1 VPSILRSTA
10 SSGFSSEAPTP
21 EPLAAAQAVLR
32 EFEKSFGAS
41 DAPPVPVE
49 RIARSLLN
57 LYIDEHDDIRSLPNA
72 PDDHGHLSGMLDP
85 DEMVIWIDRS
95 EASRSPGRRRFTIA
109 HEIGHFRMHVPVGG
123 VFHDRPQDVVEL
135 SPQGE
140 STAGESDHRRR
151 EREANE
157 FARHLLMPEPL
168 VAEHAEASGFNL
180 PALAERFGVSVP
192 AMRLRLR
199 VLGVLPRY
207 MA

>member
-1 VPSILRSTA
+1 
-10 SSGFSSEAPTP
+10 
-21 EPLAAAQAVLR
+21 VLR
-32 EFEKSFGAS
+32 EFEQSFGAS

-49 RIARSLLN
+49 RIARSLLG

-85 DEMVIWIDRS
+85 DEMVIWIDRA
-95 EASRSPGRRRFTIA
+95 EASRSAGRRRFTIA
-109 HEIGHFRMHVPVGG
+109 HEIGHFRMHVPAGG

-151 EREANE
+151 EGEANQ
-157 FARHLLMPEPL
+157 FARDLLMPEPL
-168 VAEHAEASGFNL
+168 VVEHAESSGFNL
-180 PALAERFGVSVP
+180 AALAERFGVSVP